1 VRRLSID
8 PGAKRVGLA
17 WSDGE
22 TSIALPHK
30 TLSATNRGALLSALL
45 AEIADLA
52 VAEVIVGLPLQLD
65 GTEGEAARRSRL
77 LATQLEKATS
87 ARVVLWDER
96 LTTVSAERA
105 LREAG
110 IKARDQRGKVD
121 RAAATILL
129 QSYLDAHTETPWDED
144 PVLPPDAPPVRVDSR
159 RKKGAGRRG

>member
-17 WSDGE
+17 WSDGQ
-22 TSIALPHK
+22 TSIALPLK
-30 TLSATNRGALLSALL
+30 TLDATNRNALLRALI
-45 AEIADLA
+45 AEVAELG

-65 GTEGEAARRSRL
+65 GTEGEAARRSRK
-77 LATQLEKATS
+77 LATELEQAIT

-129 QSYLDAHTETPWDED
+129 QSYLDANTETAWDDD
-144 PVLPPDAPPVRVDSR
+144 PALPPDAPPVRADSR
-159 RKKGAGRRG
+159 RKKGDARRR